1 MTAAYLIYFP
11 IEVVEA
17 LEKQICDVMI
27 KIYLFSQYP
36 LSPHSI
42 NQGQKNNVIIQSN
55 C

>member
-11 IEVVEA
+11 IEVEA

-36 LSPHSI
+36 LFPHSI
-42 NQGQKNNVIIQSN
+42 NQGQKK
-55 C
+55 